1 MMSYKNLMLFLWQYN
16 HNKIVYMH
24 SFTR

>member
-1 MMSYKNLMLFLWQYN
+1 MMIYKNSMCFLWQYD
-16 HNKIVYMH
+16 HKKIVYMH